1 MLWRWWQVQRKL
13 VDLYVHRI
21 HDKRT
26 AAVRHYVHLNRLLTN
41 ALTMALLKTG
51 GVAKGQALVQPP
63 KTTICS
69 FNSPGLAGCRI
80 RVPVPVPVGRLL
92 AIVAARRR
100 MPRADGMD
108 PMGNSHRPPE
118 RLNDC
123 RLPPPAVYAN
133 TLCVEEH
140 VMRRSPHKVC

>member
-51 GVAKGQALVQPP
+51 GVAKGQALVQP
-63 KTTICS
+63 KNNLFI
-69 FNSPGLAGCRI
+69 
-80 RVPVPVPVGRLL
+80 
-92 AIVAARRR
+92 
-100 MPRADGMD
+100 
-108 PMGNSHRPPE
+108 
-118 RLNDC
+118 
-123 RLPPPAVYAN
+123 
-133 TLCVEEH
+133 
-140 VMRRSPHKVC
+140 